1 MNDIIKKFN
10 EISIDFLTQSS
21 KLVGNSYLYKFKLMT
36 RINSIYAI
44 DQFIHRV
51 LPYKTKILNR
61 DETFFLTTSENE
73 FDADYVEDIIGV
85 KKIYYTLDEGSRDS
99 IWEIVL
105 ALVCLAE
112 ERHRIKQQKH
122 NKHNKNSH
130 PSNNS

>member
-21 KLVGNSYLYKFKLMT
+21 KLVGNTYLYKFKLMT
-36 RINSIYAI
+36 KVNSIYAI
-44 DQFIHRV
+44 DLFIKRV
-51 LPYKTKILNR
+51 LPYKNKILNK

-73 FDADYVEDIIGV
+73 FDANYVEDIIGV
-85 KKIYYTLDEGSRDS
+85 KKIYYTLDEDSRGN

-112 ERHRIKQQKH
+112 ERHKIK
-122 NKHNKNSH
+122 NKHH
-130 PSNNS
+130 HHHISNN